1 MSRLLVPN
9 QIDTIAMLRTVPLAI
24 ANSCSVNIILRR
36 NGDRYAGEY
45 FADKIHG
52 FGVYSFANG
61 HSYEG
66 SWHEGKKQGFGVY
79 AFRNG
84 DERAGEWDS
93 GILKNSLP
101 LSDPAVQRALQV
113 FTTIPH
119 AYTSMID
126 TPPCF
131 RNSHCLFHCATRL
144 LEGLQTAPSASQ
156 EWKSR

>member
-1 MSRLLVPN
+1 MLR
-9 QIDTIAMLRTVPLAI
+9 IDTIASHCCELCQPLVI
-24 ANSCSVNIILRR
+24 PVLTPINKTLCR

-66 SWHEGKKQGFGVY
+66 SWHEGKKQGLGTY

-93 GILKNSLP
+93 GVLKKSLP

-113 FTTIPH
+113 V
-119 AYTSMID
+119 
-126 TPPCF
+126 
-131 RNSHCLFHCATRL
+131 
-144 LEGLQTAPSASQ
+144 
-156 EWKSR
+156 